1 MSIDSSLDSLTVNE
15 LKLMLEE
22 RGLSK
27 SGKKAELIERL
38 NTSEESKV
46 IELSSTV
53 WTRNVVGQF
62 NVAQVT
68 GSVAAVLLLMVV
80 VFNPPFSDLAKMNR
94 FTSQLGL
101 MQISTL
107 VCSEL
112 VNLGHPEWEGRM
124 SGSPEEA
131 AAADDSR

>member
-38 NTSEESKV
+38 NISEESKV
-46 IELSSTV
+46 IELSSSV

-68 GSVAAVLLLMVV
+68 GYVDAVLLLMVV
-80 VFNPPFSDLAKMNR
+80 VFNPSIL
-94 FTSQLGL
+94 
-101 MQISTL
+101 
-107 VCSEL
+107 
-112 VNLGHPEWEGRM
+112 
-124 SGSPEEA
+124 
-131 AAADDSR
+131 